1 MIKGKKTIYIT
12 IFFICIMLSSIIFM
26 QFKTARET
34 NITDIQNMNEDE
46 LKKEI
51 TSLQNKFEQ
60 ADNKLVETNLRIQE
74 YEDVSSKG
82 EKNSDVLEKERREAL
97 MLARTYKCRR

>member
-1 MIKGKKTIYIT
+1 MKKGKKILYIT
-12 IFFICIMLSSIIFM
+12 IFLLCVLLSSIIFM

-60 ADNKLVETNLRIQE
+60 AGNKLAETNLRIQE

>member
-1 MIKGKKTIYIT
+1 
-12 IFFICIMLSSIIFM
+12 MLSSIIFM

-60 ADNKLVETNLRIQE
+60 ADKLENALDICMFKEQKLKITGRKDGATTKEFGDYVMKTTETL
-74 YEDVSSKG
+74 
-82 EKNSDVLEKERREAL
+82 
-97 MLARTYKCRR
+97 

>member
-51 TSLQNKFEQ
+51 T
-60 ADNKLVETNLRIQE
+60 NLRIQE